1 MVHVFGICTCLF
13 LSVFG
18 IFMIHKV
25 SKHYDALIEDNEKK
39 YIDHIDD
46 WYYEILEV
54 KE

>member
-1 MVHVFGICTCLF
+1 MNYIVGICAIIF
-13 LSVFG
+13 LLIFG
-18 IFMIHKV
+18 SLMIYKV
-25 SKHYDALIEDNEKK
+25 SKYYDALIEDNEKK